1 MRFGISWVPDD
12 LTTYGE
18 LVQRTEAIGVDRIG
32 VPDTQA
38 SVYRECYVTL
48 SHLLTRTER
57 VTAGPLVSNPV
68 TRHPATAAAAIASA
82 DELSG
87 GRAWLCLAS
96 GDTGVFNLGLKPAR
110 LAQLEEYVL
119 VLRELFE
126 RGAATWQGNTMKLG
140 WVERPVPIYL
150 AADGPKA
157 LRLAGRVADGVVVGF
172 GFAAGNVAL
181 VKQYIA
187 EGAREAGR
195 DPADVDV
202 WFMARA
208 AVGETRDEALDLARP
223 SLAAASAHA
232 FRFSL
237 DGKGVPDG
245 LEEEILELERRYDHT
260 VHNLPGRENPN
271 GRLVHEL
278 GLTDYLADR
287 MGILGTEQECI
298 DKVARLREAGVD
310 NVFCRPLVHDR
321 GAFLDR
327 WERVIGSTRPAD
339 VREGVA

>member
-18 LVQRTEAIGVDRIG
+18 LVRRTEAIGVDRIG

-48 SHLLTRTER
+48 GHLFSRTER
-57 VTAGPLVSNPV
+57 VLAGPLVSNPV

-87 GRAWLCLAS
+87 GRAFLTLAS
-96 GDTGVFNLGLKPAR
+96 GDTGVFNLGLKPAKLR
-110 LAQLEEYVL
+110 QLEEYVL

-126 RGAATWQGNTMKLG
+126 HGKADWQGNTMKLK
-140 WVERPVPIYL
+140 WVERPVPIFL

-157 LRLAGRVADGVVVGF
+157 LHLGGKVADGVVVGL
-172 GFAAGNVAL
+172 GFLEGNVAL
-181 VKQYIA
+181 AKQYIA

-195 DPADVDV
+195 DPADIEV

-237 DGKGVPDG
+237 EGKDVP
-245 LEEEILELERRYDHT
+245 EELVEPILELERRYDHT
-260 VHNLPGRENPN
+260 VHNTPGAENPN
-271 GRLVHEL
+271 GQLVREL

-298 DKVARLREAGVD
+298 DKVARLREAGVE

-321 GAFLDR
+321 QRFLDH
-327 WERVIGSTRPAD
+327 WERVIASARGATEDA
-339 VREGVA
+339 A

>member
-18 LVQRTEAIGVDRIG
+18 LVRRTEAIGVDRIG

-48 SHLLTRTER
+48 GHLFSSTER
-57 VTAGPLVSNPV
+57 VMAGPLVSNPV

-87 GRAWLCLAS
+87 GRAFLTLAS
-96 GDTGVFNLGLKPAR
+96 GDTGVFNLGLKPAKLR
-110 LAQLEEYVL
+110 QLEEYVL

-126 RGAATWQGNTMKLG
+126 HGKATWQGNTMKLT
-140 WVERPVPIYL
+140 WVERPVPIFL

-157 LRLAGRVADGVVVGF
+157 LRLAGKVADGVVVGL
-172 GFAAGNVAL
+172 GFLEGNVAL
-181 VKQYIA
+181 AKRYVA

-195 DPADVDV
+195 DPADVEV

-208 AVGETRDEALDLARP
+208 AVGQTRDEALDLARP

-237 DGKGVPDG
+237 EGKDVP
-245 LEEEILELERRYDHT
+245 EELVEPILELERRYDHT
-260 VHNLPGRENPN
+260 VHNLPGTENPN
-271 GRLVHEL
+271 GQLVREL
-278 GLTDYLADR
+278 GLTDYLAER
-287 MGILGTEQECI
+287 MGILGTEEQCI
-298 DKVARLREAGVD
+298 DQVARLHDAGVE
-310 NVFCRPLVHDR
+310 NIFCRPLVHDR
-321 GAFLDR
+321 HRFLEHFERIVASAPGAGKD
-327 WERVIGSTRPAD
+327 A
-339 VREGVA
+339 A